1 MNLMEFSHPG
11 PCPGPFGSGTLTGSK
26 DVLRKTGSRE
36 SSSRGNGRDSG
47 RAKAEPHLREHNR
60 KPREVLLKREGKEQT
75 FPSLLDAVLCARSGV
90 GMIVHGCGVAEVIVI
105 VRPVFARVIVAM
117 LVNVTLM
124 HMLMHVFVNVLM
136 NMHMPVL
143 VSMPAV
149 VVGMLMTMHMIMFV
163 SMQMRMLVF
172 PNHAVSPFIE

>member
-1 MNLMEFSHPG
+1 
-11 PCPGPFGSGTLTGSK
+11 
-26 DVLRKTGSRE
+26 
-36 SSSRGNGRDSG
+36 
-47 RAKAEPHLREHNR
+47 
-60 KPREVLLKREGKEQT
+60 
-75 FPSLLDAVLCARSGV
+75 
-90 GMIVHGCGVAEVIVI
+90 MIVHGCGVAEVIVI

-117 LVNVTLM
+117 LVDVALM